1 MRKLEPGTLVIAS
14 HNAGKVCEIHD
25 LLAPLGVDAVSANAL
40 DLDEPEETG
49 TSFAENAA
57 LKAHAAAE
65 ASGLPALA
73 DDSGLCVT
81 ALGGAPGIF
90 SARWAGPD
98 RDFSLAMK
106 KVEAALRD
114 SGTEDYSARFVCAL
128 CLAWPD
134 GHEELVEG
142 SVDGVLCFPRRGSH
156 GFGYDPIFVADG
168 YHITFGE
175 MDPDEKHSI
184 SHRADAFRKLMR
196 ACF

>member
-1 MRKLEPGTLVIAS
+1 MGP
-14 HNAGKVCEIHD
+14 
-25 LLAPLGVDAVSANAL
+25 VSNRFL
-40 DLDEPEETG
+40 
-49 TSFAENAA
+49 
-57 LKAHAAAE
+57 
-65 ASGLPALA
+65 
-73 DDSGLCVT
+73 
-81 ALGGAPGIF
+81 
-90 SARWAGPD
+90 
-98 RDFSLAMK
+98 

-114 SGTEDYSARFVCAL
+114 SGTEDFSAHFVCAL

-134 GHEELVEG
+134 GHEEIFQGEVN
-142 SVDGVLCFPRRGSH
+142 GVLCFPGRGTH